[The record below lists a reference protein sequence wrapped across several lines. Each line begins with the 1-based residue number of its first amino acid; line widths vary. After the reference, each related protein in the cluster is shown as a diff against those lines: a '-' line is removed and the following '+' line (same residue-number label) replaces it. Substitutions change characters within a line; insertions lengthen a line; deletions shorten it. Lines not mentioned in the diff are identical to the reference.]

1 MISDVQHLALV
12 AAAAGEEWRA
22 GQPYIGRFA
31 RGLQDARTAL
41 RKILEAHAENR
52 DTLETALRAYLAEGA
67 ALDSD
72 DYERGGECV
81 HSDVEF
87 VLDNDRFTIAE
98 LLATLTDTPEGH

>member
-1 MISDVQHLALV
+1 VITDVQHLALV
-12 AAAAGEEWRA
+12 ARATGVEWKA

-31 RGLQDARTAL
+31 RGLQDAQTAL

-52 DTLETALRAYLAEGA
+52 DGLESALRAYLADGP

-87 VLDNDRFTIAE
+87 VLDGDRFTIAE
-98 LLATLTDTPEGH
+98 LLGTLTEGQS